1 MKRLFCLALFICFL
15 GSFKAQDLNI
25 IGKWK
30 VNCTLQKNEDGTL
43 HVCDLC
49 PSTILN
55 NNTAIIDEFEILFTS
70 TSIKWQNDEVSIEIP
85 YEIDKAT
92 NKLKF
97 KYAQKD
103 YVFKAMIVS
112 DPFVQILVAE
122 TGEVLYLKKLL

>member
-1 MKRLFCLALFICFL
+1 MKKLISLVLLMLFFVTMK
-15 GSFKAQDLNI
+15 SQDLNI

-30 VNCTLQKNEDGTL
+30 VNCTLQKNENGSL

-49 PSTILN
+49 PSAMLN
-55 NNTAIIDEFEILFTS
+55 NNTAIIEEFEIEFTA
-70 TSIKWQNDEVSIEIP
+70 TAIKWQNEEVSIEIP
-85 YEIDKAT
+85 YEIDKAI

-97 KYAQKD
+97 KYAQKE
-103 YVFKAMIVS
+103 YAFKAMIVS